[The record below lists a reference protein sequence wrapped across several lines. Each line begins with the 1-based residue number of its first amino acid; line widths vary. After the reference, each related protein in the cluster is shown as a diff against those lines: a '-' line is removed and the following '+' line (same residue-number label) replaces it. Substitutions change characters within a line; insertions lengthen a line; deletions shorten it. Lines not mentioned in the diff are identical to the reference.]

1 MANIYLHYVLDL
13 WFEKEIKPNCEGE
26 AYYIRFADDFVALF
40 RYKQDAEIFYN
51 KLAKRLKKFGLEL
64 AEDKSRIISFSRFR
78 KYEKTS
84 FSFLGI
90 EFRWVISNNGKDAI
104 QRRTDRKRMKRALAE
119 IKEWCRENRHQRIR
133 KQTEI
138 MKSKLQGHYNYYGIA
153 GNHRGIRQFW
163 GAAMRIWYKW
173 LNRRSQHRSFTWQE
187 FKAMLKR
194 YGIPQPKV
202 KEQIE
207 ERNLVK
213 QCSLE
218 YA

>member
-1 MANIYLHYVLDL
+1 
-13 WFEKEIKPNCEGE
+13 
-26 AYYIRFADDFVALF
+26 
-40 RYKQDAEIFYN
+40 
-51 KLAKRLKKFGLEL
+51 
-64 AEDKSRIISFSRFR
+64 
-78 KYEKTS
+78 
-84 FSFLGI
+84 
-90 EFRWVISNNGKDAI
+90 
-104 QRRTDRKRMKRALAE
+104 
-119 IKEWCRENRHQRIR
+119 
-133 KQTEI
+133 
-138 MKSKLQGHYNYYGIA
+138 
-153 GNHRGIRQFW
+153 
-163 GAAMRIWYKW
+163 MRIWYKW